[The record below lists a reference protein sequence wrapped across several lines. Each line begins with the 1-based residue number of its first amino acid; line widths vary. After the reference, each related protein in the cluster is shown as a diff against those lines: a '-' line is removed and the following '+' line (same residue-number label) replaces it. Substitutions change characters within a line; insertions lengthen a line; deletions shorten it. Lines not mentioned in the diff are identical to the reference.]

1 MYIDEQE
8 LSQPKQQGL
17 GIKPFK
23 LSKTTDFVEEL
34 SPQDTNWTERRT
46 AHDSSQ
52 ESRCLI
58 TIKRKGKRQQEI
70 SSI

>member
-1 MYIDEQE
+1 MTIYLKGKCQIDEQE

-34 SPQDTNWTERRT
+34 HHHRT
-46 AHDSSQ
+46 Q
-52 ESRCLI
+52 TGQNRE
-58 TIKRKGKRQQEI
+58 
-70 SSI
+70 